1 MIVLS
6 AFVDRLAADLSV
18 WSTTR
23 AAGFTAYLLLFVSML
38 AGLLQGSTWAK
49 GPRRLKLNLIHQ
61 WCGWFG
67 LLFGMAHGLVLVFD
81 NYVGYRLV
89 DILVPFAAKYERWG
103 TGFGI
108 LSLYLFL
115 LLVVSSDLMK
125 QLGKKLWRTIHFS
138 AFPAFILALIHGLST
153 GSDSGQIVVI
163 LLYAVTGGIT
173 ALLFGWRMFSQF
185 RPKAKIV
192 SASGKS

>member
-1 MIVLS
+1 MLS

-23 AAGFTAYLLLFVSML
+23 AAGFTAYLLLFASMI

-49 GPRRLKLNLIHQ
+49 GSRRLKLNLIHQ

-81 NYVGYRLV
+81 DYVGYRLV
-89 DILVPFAAKYERWG
+89 DIFVPFAAKYERWG

-125 QLGKKLWRTIHFS
+125 QLGKKLWRTIHFA
-138 AFPAFILALIHGLST
+138 AFPAFILALIHGLLT

-173 ALLFGWRMFSQF
+173 VLLFGWRMFSQF
-185 RPKAKIV
+185 RPKAKTV